1 MSESRKRLFDL
12 LAELSEDQEIVDKN
26 YIADAETFWKSLTKE
41 QQMQC
46 FYVVSRTIVDS
57 ELKENFDSYRK
68 ILYDCVEFPTES
80 YYIGML
86 SGFMELHN
94 SILRPSEMSEYRKLI
109 YEKRLERK
117 NDPDV

>member
-68 ILYDCVEFPTES
+68 ILYDCFEFPTES

-109 YEKRLERK
+109 YEKRLEGK

>member
-57 ELKENFDSYRK
+57 ELKEISIVIVR
-68 ILYDCVEFPTES
+68 
-80 YYIGML
+80 YYMIAL
-86 SGFMELHN
+86 SFLQ
-94 SILRPSEMSEYRKLI
+94 K
-109 YEKRLERK
+109 
-117 NDPDV
+117 VTT

>member
-46 FYVVSRTIVDS
+46 F
-57 ELKENFDSYRK
+57 
-68 ILYDCVEFPTES
+68 
-80 YYIGML
+80 M
-86 SGFMELHN
+86 
-94 SILRPSEMSEYRKLI
+94 
-109 YEKRLERK
+109 
-117 NDPDV
+117 